1 MLGFPMSDSAFAQ
14 ASLTPKLGGLGL
26 RKTVDHANLAYHAS
40 WHESRKISRES
51 WSPPPGMSAEYAPQK
66 EASYKFDERSHKLLV
81 SKGNP
86 KIFSIASLIME
97 SNFTACTCH

>member
-1 MLGFPMSDSAFAQ
+1 MSDSAFAQ

-81 SKGNP
+81 SQADPRGAQRLHRCAQP
-86 KIFSIASLIME
+86 HACGFL
-97 SNFTACTCH
+97 TAVPS